1 MRYLNEL
8 KLSVNDA
15 DILSSTKSLST
26 VFEKL
31 IENGSDSSLAAKWL
45 VGDISALL
53 NKDQVELE
61 NSKLTTELIGE
72 LLNNISDNTISGKIA
87 KEVLEECYATGESPN
102 SIIES
107 KGLKQI
113 TDAAELESMLKK
125 IVDDNPEQVA
135 QFQAGKDKLFG
146 YFVGQ
151 AMKETKGKGNPEII
165 NKILRELLAK

>member
-1 MRYLNEL
+1 M
-8 KLSVNDA
+8 
-15 DILSSTKSLST
+15 
-26 VFEKL
+26 
-31 IENGSDSSLAAKWL
+31 
-45 VGDISALL
+45 
-53 NKDQVELE
+53 
-61 NSKLTTELIGE
+61 
-72 LLNNISDNTISGKIA
+72 A